1 MDVTPAK
8 IAHALSDND
17 EQVFGRQE
25 TFHVGEKDVTLI
37 LVKNPV
43 GLNQVLQ
50 TISTDDRPFSF
61 AALLNANY
69 ADGID
74 TSWIWDGNFEKLPAL
89 NIPAYI
95 SGGERYRDITFRLK
109 VAGVPEDQ
117 LTIVPDLTNMTTAI
131 QKLPTKQVYVVAT
144 YTAML
149 QLRKQ
154 LASQGI
160 IDGGMA

>member
-1 MDVTPAK
+1 
-8 IAHALSDND
+8 
-17 EQVFGRQE
+17 
-25 TFHVGEKDVTLI
+25 
-37 LVKNPV
+37 
-43 GLNQVLQ
+43 
-50 TISTDDRPFSF
+50 
-61 AALLNANY
+61 
-69 ADGID
+69 
-74 TSWIWDGNFEKLPAL
+74 
-89 NIPAYI
+89 PAYI

>member
-1 MDVTPAK
+1 MRIINIVLTTDIKMHGLTVIYNALAAYAVGRFMDVTPAK

-69 ADGID
+69 ADVLI
-74 TSWIWDGNFEKLPAL
+74 
-89 NIPAYI
+89 
-95 SGGERYRDITFRLK
+95 
-109 VAGVPEDQ
+109 
-117 LTIVPDLTNMTTAI
+117 
-131 QKLPTKQVYVVAT
+131 
-144 YTAML
+144 
-149 QLRKQ
+149 
-154 LASQGI
+154 
-160 IDGGMA
+160 